1 MILPPTSEDMKR
13 NAEEDFAKGQVAD
26 PEHFHCV
33 VLPGWIRRAV
43 AAEAELRRVA
53 PFLAI
58 HRFSGYS
65 IGGPVHDE

>member
-1 MILPPTSEDMKR
+1 MIPPPTLEDMKR
-13 NAEEDFAKGQVAD
+13 NAEEDFAKAQVAD
-26 PEHFHCV
+26 PEHFHRA
-33 VLPGWIRRAV
+33 VLPRWIRRAV

-65 IGGPVHDE
+65 IGGSVHE